1 MKKRI
6 CNFLLLALLASSCSA
21 PAATPA
27 PLNLEELQS
36 TSMAGAF
43 TALAE
48 THAALPTGTQVP
60 PTEAAT
66 ETLAPSN
73 TPGATNPSNTSEASP
88 TSAPSLTSTFTA
100 LPTHVPTLTTQP
112 TALGGDPCNKPLTS
126 WRGPSVRLAIR
137 YEYKPQG
144 KNDRVVLSLW
154 VTSDLQECGF
164 IPGLSAGPV
173 GQYSAVAFVDG
184 EKDFTTYGGFRLTEG
199 SWEIIIRND
208 NIVAKGGCYPNC

>member
-1 MKKRI
+1 MKKRVCI
-6 CNFLLLALLASSCSA
+6 FLLLALLASSCSA
-21 PAATPA
+21 PAATASPITV
-27 PLNLEELQS
+27 EDLQS

-48 THAALPTGTQVP
+48 THAALPTGTRVP
-60 PTEAAT
+60 PTKTAT
-66 ETLAPSN
+66 QTLIPSHTPDVPDPSN
-73 TPGATNPSNTSEASP
+73 TQEASH
-88 TSAPSLTSTFTA
+88 TSAPSLTPTFTA
-100 LPTHVPTLTTQP
+100 LPTNLPTLTVQP

-126 WRGPSVRLAIR
+126 WRGPSVRLTIR

-144 KNDRVVLSLW
+144 KNDNVVLSLW
-154 VTSDLQECGF
+154 VTSELQECGF

-184 EKDFTTYGGFRLTEG
+184 EKDFTAYGGFRLTEG

-208 NIVAKGGCYPNC
+208 HIVAKGGCYPNC